1 MPFTAIYGLPGR
13 GKSLLMLQHGLR
25 IADKYHLK
33 IVTNF
38 SLDPIELAYYCKIT
52 GLNWLWKNIPK
63 GIVYYVSA
71 NKNFAQFLQI
81 KDAVILLDE
90 MGLYAPSCQ
99 SWTLPPEAH
108 NAVANNRKR
117 CQHIVY
123 AAQYPSQVHSSIH
136 QICSEVL
143 YAEGIAV
150 WDDKLKNDRLL
161 FKDVHLFM
169 PSEFEVW
176 FRDPKVRKNPVKVWV
191 LATKHWKGVISAFDA
206 QTFKVYDSFGLLEE
220 QDQAFA
226 IQEGSFVYRPYVVD
240 GSTSD
245 EIGLDEL
252 LSRGRSFSEVEA
264 VLTEHYKND
273 RFRKKRVAEASQSQI
288 FIAWKLSGEIPLK
301 PPHPFQKQMRFFWDW
316 LPAATYPGLKRLDDR
331 ITNEFL
337 TWSSMSSANK
347 RDYKNFFRG
356 FLGTIIFL
364 LALLVTNIFVWRHPF
379 VFFLSCFGSF
389 FLPFRWIK

>member
-1 MPFTAIYGLPGR
+1 
-13 GKSLLMLQHGLR
+13 
-25 IADKYHLK
+25 
-33 IVTNF
+33 
-38 SLDPIELAYYCKIT
+38 
-52 GLNWLWKNIPK
+52 
-63 GIVYYVSA
+63 
-71 NKNFAQFLQI
+71 
-81 KDAVILLDE
+81 
-90 MGLYAPSCQ
+90 
-99 SWTLPPEAH
+99 
-108 NAVANNRKR
+108 
-117 CQHIVY
+117 
-123 AAQYPSQVHSSIH
+123 
-136 QICSEVL
+136 L

-176 FRDPKVRKNPVKVWV
+176 FRDPKVRKNPIKVWV
-191 LATKHWKGVISAFDA
+191 LASKHWKGVISAFDA
-206 QTFKVYDSFGLLEE
+206 QTFRVYDSFGLLEE
-220 QDQAFA
+220 QDQGFA

-316 LPAATYPGLKRLDDR
+316 LPAATYPGLKKLDER

-337 TWSSMSSANK
+337 IWSSMDSSTKQA
-347 RDYKNFFRG
+347 YKNFFRG
-356 FLGTIIFL
+356 FLGAIIFVF
-364 LALLVTNIFVWRHPF
+364 ALLVANIFVWRHPF
-379 VFFLSCFGSF
+379 VFFLSCFGSLS
-389 FLPFRWIK
+389 LPFRLVK